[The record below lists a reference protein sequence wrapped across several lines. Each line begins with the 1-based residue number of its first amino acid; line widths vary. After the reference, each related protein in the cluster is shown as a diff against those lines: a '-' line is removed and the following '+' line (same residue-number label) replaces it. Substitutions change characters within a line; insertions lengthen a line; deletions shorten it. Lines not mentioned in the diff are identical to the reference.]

1 MSRSP
6 PPFPIQ
12 TLACSPACPLALG
25 QTTHPLALMV
35 LLAAGPADLREE
47 DLVELAGLLPS
58 LCWRLRA
65 PDQDEVEVLLS
76 IYKQP

>member
-1 MSRSP
+1 
-6 PPFPIQ
+6 
-12 TLACSPACPLALG
+12 
-25 QTTHPLALMV
+25 MV

-65 PDQDEVEVLLS
+65 LDQDEVEVLLS